1 VSNYFQCRFR
11 PEELLCD
18 AARDLLAIT
27 KFLVPCRMLSLRDR
41 TRFTARAQTFYSSH
55 PRSNHRTDNMKR
67 LVEEPGNYR
76 FCEIEK
82 TSFEVS
88 KFLQRKTPAVNDGF
102 LRNLLHSIC
111 VNSKMQLLS
120 QNFQI

>member
-1 VSNYFQCRFR
+1 MLVNVHILYLFSHYVSFA
-11 PEELLCD
+11 LLIID
-18 AARDLLAIT
+18 FIVI
-27 KFLVPCRMLSLRDR
+27 F
-41 TRFTARAQTFYSSH
+41 
-55 PRSNHRTDNMKR
+55 

-88 KFLQRKTPAVNDGF
+88 KFLQRKTPVVNDGF

-120 QNFQI
+120 QNFQIWSKYRKIKYLLFRLNTRYKAL

>member
-1 VSNYFQCRFR
+1 
-11 PEELLCD
+11 
-18 AARDLLAIT
+18 
-27 KFLVPCRMLSLRDR
+27 
-41 TRFTARAQTFYSSH
+41 
-55 PRSNHRTDNMKR
+55 
-67 LVEEPGNYR
+67 VEEPGNYR

-88 KFLQRKTPAVNDGF
+88 KFLQRKTPVVNDGF

-120 QNFQI
+120 QNFQIWSKYRKIKYFFIIPAFST